1 MVNIRLWRILL
12 LLSATVVLLG
22 GHRVCE
28 REREARMW
36 ILILNLRKDCLIKL
50 FYNSTMVIVSTHV
63 VQMYQYG
70 KKG

>member
-1 MVNIRLWRILL
+1 M
-12 LLSATVVLLG
+12 
-22 GHRVCE
+22 CE